1 MAYSVHSKEMMLVC
15 DALDTADTLGNIR
28 ILSDDER
35 LLIAG
40 AGNPWGA
47 VVGGLQGSVVGGIGG
62 AVTGPML
69 GVPWAVNGLAGM
81 ATGAIQGAFAGWSS
95 PR

>member
-1 MAYSVHSKEMMLVC
+1 VAHSYSYENGLRVC
-15 DALDTADTLGNIR
+15 DAFDPLHPSSNIR
-28 ILSDDER
+28 VLTDAEWQQIT
-35 LLIAG
+35 G
-40 AGNPWGA
+40 AGNLWGA

-69 GVPWAVNGLAGM
+69 GVPWGLNGMAGM
-81 ATGAIQGAFAGWSS
+81 ATGAIHGIFTGWNT